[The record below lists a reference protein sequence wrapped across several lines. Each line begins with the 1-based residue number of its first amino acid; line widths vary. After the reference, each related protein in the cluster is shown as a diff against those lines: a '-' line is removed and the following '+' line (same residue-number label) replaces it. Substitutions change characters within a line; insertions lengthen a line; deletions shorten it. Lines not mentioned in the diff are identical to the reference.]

1 MKSRR
6 FSIVLCGL
14 LLAAGGAAAQ
24 TFGEAGAAAPSPAAQ
39 SGIRFAPV
47 QKSVAPANPVRNTAP
62 ETVSDADLSRALTEE
77 KAALAEDQK
86 LENVFIP
93 GGGLDVLSRAT
104 EDGSKRGG
112 VAVVE
117 VNEEGRSRRA
127 SKIFLYYENFRMSS
141 YMSNMAACDV
151 RFIVLTNLDRKLVS
165 LDVKLVWPGLTTA
178 LSFSNVEPNTPT
190 YLDYTLMGN
199 GCYNMDQM
207 PNIVVNRCRVRGMNS
222 AECADKIVWLS
233 AQSVQ

>member
-1 MKSRR
+1 
-6 FSIVLCGL
+6 
-14 LLAAGGAAAQ
+14 
-24 TFGEAGAAAPSPAAQ
+24 
-39 SGIRFAPV
+39 
-47 QKSVAPANPVRNTAP
+47 
-62 ETVSDADLSRALTEE
+62 
-77 KAALAEDQK
+77 
-86 LENVFIP
+86 
-93 GGGLDVLSRAT
+93 
-104 EDGSKRGG
+104 
-112 VAVVE
+112 
-117 VNEEGRSRRA
+117 
-127 SKIFLYYENFRMSS
+127 
-141 YMSNMAACDV
+141 MSNMAACDV

>member
-1 MKSRR
+1 MINRSL
-6 FSIVLCGL
+6 SLILSGM
-14 LLAAGGAAAQ
+14 LLAAGAASAQ
-24 TFGEAGAAAPSPAAQ
+24 TFGNAESSPAQTSAAAPLFAPQPAAPAKPD
-39 SGIRFAPV
+39 APV
-47 QKSVAPANPVRNTAP
+47 T
-62 ETVSDADLSRALTEE
+62 DAELS
-77 KAALAEDQK
+77 KALADEKTALQQERQLDQ
-86 LENVFIP
+86 VFLP
-93 GGGLDVLSRAT
+93 GGGLNVLERPT

-112 VAVVE
+112 MAVVE
-117 VNEEGRSRRA
+117 INEEGRSRRA
-127 SKIFLYYENFRMSS
+127 DKIFLYYEDFRMSS
-141 YMSNMAACDV
+141 YLSNSAACDV

-165 LDVKLVWPGLTTA
+165 LDVKLVWPGMTTA

-233 AQSVQ
+233 ANSAK

>member
-1 MKSRR
+1 MINRSL
-6 FSIVLCGL
+6 SLILSGM
-14 LLAAGGAAAQ
+14 LLAAGAASAQ
-24 TFGEAGAAAPSPAAQ
+24 TFGNAEGSPAQTSAAAPLFAPQPAAPAKPD
-39 SGIRFAPV
+39 APV
-47 QKSVAPANPVRNTAP
+47 T
-62 ETVSDADLSRALTEE
+62 DAELS
-77 KAALAEDQK
+77 KALADEKTALQQERQ
-86 LENVFIP
+86 LEQVFLP
-93 GGGLDVLSRAT
+93 GGGLNVLERPT

-112 VAVVE
+112 MAVVE
-117 VNEEGRSRRA
+117 INEEGRSRRA
-127 SKIFLYYENFRMSS
+127 EKIFLYYEDFRMSS
-141 YMSNMAACDV
+141 YLSNSAACDV

-165 LDVKLVWPGLTTA
+165 LDVKLVWPGMTTA

-233 AQSVQ
+233 ANSAK

>member
-1 MKSRR
+1 MINRSL
-6 FSIVLCGL
+6 SLILSGM
-14 LLAAGGAAAQ
+14 LLAAGTASAQ
-24 TFGEAGAAAPSPAAQ
+24 TFGNAERSPAQTSAAAPLFAPQPAAPAKPD
-39 SGIRFAPV
+39 APV
-47 QKSVAPANPVRNTAP
+47 T
-62 ETVSDADLSRALTEE
+62 DAELS
-77 KAALAEDQK
+77 KALADEKTALQQERQ
-86 LENVFIP
+86 LEQVFLP
-93 GGGLDVLSRAT
+93 GGGLNVLERPT

-112 VAVVE
+112 MAVVE
-117 VNEEGRSRRA
+117 INEEGRSRRA
-127 SKIFLYYENFRMSS
+127 EKIFLYYEDFRMSS
-141 YMSNMAACDV
+141 YLSNSAACDV

-165 LDVKLVWPGLTTA
+165 LDVKLVWPGMTTA

-233 AQSVQ
+233 ANSAK